1 MPGFHLG
8 SDEESQAGRIFTK
21 TVFESIFHDGL
32 KDEAGDKSFSSGC
45 GSGDSGL

>member
-32 KDEAGDKSFSSGC
+32 KDKARDKNLSRGC
-45 GSGDSGL
+45 GGGDSGL